1 MLNSRRLLLV
11 VVLMQHIQNV
21 LLQSEGQWYDV
32 QRPLCCATQ
41 SHGEHST
48 GVLQEIVK
56 DREEVHQVY
65 RTLHYSEHFNAYVV
79 R

>member
-1 MLNSRRLLLV
+1 MKNL
-11 VVLMQHIQNV
+11 Q
-21 LLQSEGQWYDV
+21 LQSEGQWYDV
-32 QRPLCCATQ
+32 QGPLCCATQ

-56 DREEVHQVY
+56 DREEVLQVY